1 MLTVMKKII
10 PIVLLAAL
18 GCSMMGCTTAT
29 EDKANKE
36 QTEQAEQAAEIVYKF
51 VMVRQDGSELVEDL
65 KAKNDTDALAL
76 YIERMEKTVVA
87 NIDKEVPPY
96 KEMFV
101 VSPEGDTLNTNEE
114 LLKVVT
120 EKSTNGQQTVATPLK

>member
-1 MLTVMKKII
+1 MKKII

-120 EKSTNGQQTVATPLK
+120 EKSANGQQTPATPLK

>member
-1 MLTVMKKII
+1 MV
-10 PIVLLAAL
+10 
-18 GCSMMGCTTAT
+18 GCSTAT
-29 EDKANKE
+29 DDKANKE
-36 QTEQAEQAAEIVYKF
+36 QSEQTEQAAEIVYKF

-65 KAKNDTDALAL
+65 KAKNDTDALTL

-87 NIDKEVPPY
+87 NIDKDVPPY

-120 EKSTNGQQTVATPLK
+120 EKSANGQHTPATPLK

>member
-1 MLTVMKKII
+1 MKKII
-10 PIVLLAAL
+10 PIVLMAVL
-18 GCSMMGCTTAT
+18 GCSMVGCSTAT

-36 QTEQAEQAAEIVYKF
+36 QSEQAEQAAEIVYKF

-65 KAKNDTDALAL
+65 KAKNDTDALTL

-87 NIDKEVPPY
+87 NIDKDVPPY

-120 EKSTNGQQTVATPLK
+120 EKSANGQQTPATPLK

>member
-1 MLTVMKKII
+1 MKKII

-87 NIDKEVPPY
+87 NIDKDVPPY

-120 EKSTNGQQTVATPLK
+120 EKSANGQQTPATPLK

>member
-18 GCSMMGCTTAT
+18 GCSMVGCTTAT

-120 EKSTNGQQTVATPLK
+120 EKSTNGQQTAATPLK